1 MKKAAINQKNED
13 DKCYQ
18 YTTTAA
24 LNYEEIES
32 HPEGV
37 SNIKPFINKHNW
49 KRINYPSKIGDWKT
63 FEEKKFDNCS

>member
-1 MKKAAINQKNED
+1 MTVITSITVNFKSSGSYIDSPEGIKMKKAAINQKNKD

-18 YTTTAA
+18 YATTAA

-37 SNIKPFINKHNW
+37 SNIKPFINKHN
-49 KRINYPSKIGDWKT
+49 
-63 FEEKKFDNCS
+63 